1 MIFNA
6 IQYKPSMGGEASFG
20 SAGNLSFRDRDC
32 IKYEYLEH
40 EYFHM
45 FQSAVAGNFTY
56 HTSIE
61 NVCATEFEQ
70 HLHEDLVAM
79 IAAGSD
85 WSNMARTWACTF
97 ESGYDE
103 YGKIEERYKIWLAS
117 LTNNGS
123 AFPNNIPV
131 EGYHDFLRLYWEKT
145 RIYGARRGLECDV
158 NNSFPTALN
167 IALADAI
174 KNCSSIF

>member
-70 HLHEDLVAM
+70 HLHEDVYKRQGLFSQNKF
-79 IAAGSD
+79 AGV
-85 WSNMARTWACTF
+85 N
-97 ESGYDE
+97 
-103 YGKIEERYKIWLAS
+103 LS
-117 LTNNGS
+117 LTSKVCTQSFSENQITYL
-123 AFPNNIPV
+123 NIGLSSSTHLLCGLGANLFTLRADTIKGISIAGIGHLNHY
-131 EGYHDFLRLYWEKT
+131 EGYYNGLCIAGMINICLLYT
-145 RIYGARRGLECDV
+145 SRCV
-158 NNSFPTALN
+158 
-167 IALADAI
+167 
-174 KNCSSIF
+174 